1 MIGAAAAAPNLL
13 CEFKIAEKKDA
24 RLMNIK
30 KGNVILVKKTVNA
43 NLSELS
49 ANPGAIKYTN
59 IGMKISKIKTIA
71 KRNKIKKLKTSFAKM
86 EDFFFDLDNSEE

>member
-1 MIGAAAAAPNLL
+1 
-13 CEFKIAEKKDA
+13 
-24 RLMNIK
+24 MNIK

-59 IGMKISKIKTIA
+59 NGMKISTIKTIA
-71 KRNKIKKLKTSFAKM
+71 KRNKIKKLNTSFAKI
-86 EDFFFDLDNSEE
+86 EDFFFDLDSSEE